1 MNPFN
6 FTKES
11 RKATLEEV
19 NQKLEHY
26 YANTKSYPVANDWNI
41 EEIRSYARQID
52 LSQGNDSSEVLN
64 QVIQGL
70 SQFGIIIFIS
80 QPFLLKK
87 INLLLDYCP
96 YSSDFA
102 GVEDELVF
110 NIINGELP
118 KRRRGRNG

>member
-1 MNPFN
+1 MWI
-6 FTKES
+6 E
-11 RKATLEEV
+11 LIG
-19 NQKLEHY
+19 KL
-26 YANTKSYPVANDWNI
+26 I
-41 EEIRSYARQID
+41 E
-52 LSQGNDSSEVLN
+52 
-64 QVIQGL
+64 GL
-70 SQFGIIIFIS
+70 SECGIIIFIS